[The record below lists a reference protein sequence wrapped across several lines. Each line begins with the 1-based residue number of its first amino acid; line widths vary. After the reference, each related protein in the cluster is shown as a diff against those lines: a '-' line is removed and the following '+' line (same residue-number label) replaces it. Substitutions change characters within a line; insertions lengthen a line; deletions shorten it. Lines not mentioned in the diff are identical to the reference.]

1 MSFGGEDDAD
11 AHAGG
16 IMNIMMEI
24 IQKMMMM
31 KGWKRR
37 IMTIL
42 MNGGEYHA
50 DEGNAEC
57 EDDEVEDEDDWDLR
71 PS

>member
-1 MSFGGEDDAD
+1 
-11 AHAGG
+11 
-16 IMNIMMEI
+16 
-24 IQKMMMM
+24 
-31 KGWKRR
+31 
-37 IMTIL
+37 MTIL

-71 PS
+71 PSQDDKDGEDF